1 MDDGVVTDEPS
12 AEPPMQAPMPTP
24 TGAPVPVL
32 VTFPGHL
39 DDDQL
44 ARLRS
49 VSPRVEVTVIGYDEP
64 AATRSARGR
73 GERPDPDAVVPIS
86 AELRAA
92 YARAEVLLTFDLP
105 LGIGAVAQ
113 DVRWV
118 QAIGAGTEHFRGA
131 GLGPEVVVTN
141 AAGISAVPIAEFV
154 MGRLLA
160 VWKRFDELA
169 ALQRAHEWKP
179 TYGRRVAGKTV
190 VVVGFGAIGR
200 AVAQRAHAFGMHV
213 IAVRRRPD
221 EEPCPAFVDRVV
233 ASTEL
238 LAVLPEAEAV
248 VVAAPA
254 TAATHHLFD
263 AAAFAAM
270 PERSIFCNVARG
282 TLVDEAALLAA
293 LTSGHLRAAVLD
305 VTEQEPLPANHPLW
319 DAPNLHLSPHCS
331 TDPSNYVDDLLEL
344 FADNLGRYLRGAPLV
359 NAVVPF

>member
-1 MDDGVVTDEPS
+1 MDDGGVI
-12 AEPPMQAPMPTP
+12 AEPNPDAPPP
-24 TGAPVPVL
+24 TGRAVPVL
-32 VTFPGHL
+32 VTFPGQL
-39 DDDQL
+39 DERQL
-44 ARLRS
+44 AQLRS
-49 VSPRVEVTVIGYDEP
+49 VSPRIEVTVMGYDEP
-64 AATRSARGR
+64 AAMRSARGR
-73 GERPDPDAVVPIS
+73 GERPSGDDVLPIS

-105 LGIGAVAQ
+105 LGIGTVAR
-113 DVRWV
+113 DLRWV

-131 GLGPEVVVTN
+131 DLGDDVVVTN

-169 ALQRAHEWKP
+169 ALQRAHAWKP
-179 TYGRRVAGKTV
+179 TYGRRVAGKTM

-213 IAVRRRPD
+213 VAVRRRPD
-221 EEPCPAFVDRVV
+221 EEPWPTFVDRVV
-233 ASTEL
+233 AATDL
-238 LAVLPEAEAV
+238 LAVLPDADAV

-263 AAAFAAM
+263 ATAFAAM
-270 PERSIFCNVARG
+270 PARSVFCNVARG
-282 TLVDEAALLAA
+282 TLVDEDALIGA

-305 VTEQEPLPANHPLW
+305 VTEQEPLPATHPLW

-331 TDPSNYVDDLLEL
+331 TDPSNYVDDLIDL
-344 FADNLGRYLRGAPLV
+344 FADNLARYVRGDPLHNV
-359 NAVVPF
+359 VVPF